1 MARKD
6 DLTNKGPLSGSSR
19 SHAMNSNK
27 RKWNLNL
34 QKVQV
39 MDENGKVMTLKVS
52 ARTLRTL
59 KKHNQLVK

>member
-6 DLTNKGPLSGSSR
+6 SLTGKGPLSGNKR
-19 SHAMNSNK
+19 SHALNATR

-34 QKVQV
+34 QKVRV
-39 MDENGKVMTLKVS
+39 MDEKGTMITLKVS

-59 KKHNQLVK
+59 KKNEKIV